1 MSTQILIEPGT
12 RFTCD
17 PCGFCCGFWD
27 IHVDRQRKEML
38 TQKDWVG
45 ERAQE
50 LRKAKGEDLFKIL
63 DQGGLPIIQRAK
75 GVCSFLNEQLL
86 CSIHSIDGF
95 DAKPLVCQQFPNI
108 YYRTPRG
115 VEVFL
120 DYSCPEVIRN
130 NGELITAEAVN
141 QTLSREFVQDIGSTF
156 SLDASTR
163 VDWEGFAELERT
175 FLEVLQKLAP
185 WEEQLLL
192 LDEILKALRRRLNP
206 TAETSSA
213 AAVGDA
219 LDSINWAELDSLVA
233 KARSS
238 TAGASKRDLYVAIL
252 LHWVESTFSAE
263 VGPRPL
269 GAGKVIANVLKQWK
283 GIGSNEFRVF
293 GIRVDYRQ
301 VSGVEFNP
309 KVHEFRDPVDRY
321 LRYLIKTLVAT
332 QAITLQKRMAII
344 ATNFALVKWL
354 SRAHASSRGR
364 QLVDLDDVVFAIKMV
379 EKFLSYRLFNR
390 LESKKNFLS
399 NFVGVIFDNPALP
412 ATMLA

>member
-1 MSTQILIEPGT
+1 MSTPILIEPGT

-27 IHVDRQRKEML
+27 IHVDRQRRETL
-38 TQKDWVG
+38 RHKDWVNK
-45 ERAQE
+45 RAQE
-50 LRKAKGEDLFKIL
+50 LRKAQGEDFFKIV
-63 DQGGLPIIQRAK
+63 DQGGLSIIQRAK
-75 GVCSFLNEQLL
+75 GTCSFLNEQLL

-115 VEVFL
+115 IEVYL
-120 DYSCPEVIRN
+120 DYSCPEVIRS
-130 NGELITAEAVN
+130 NGELITAETVS
-141 QTLSREFVQDIGSTF
+141 QTISKEFVQEIGSTF

-163 VDWEGFAELERT
+163 VDWEGYTELERT

-192 LDEILKALRRRLNP
+192 LDEILKALRRSLTR
-206 TAETSSA
+206 TTETSNA
-213 AAVGDA
+213 TDVRRA
-219 LDSINWAELDSLVA
+219 LESINRAELDSLVA

-238 TAGASKRDLYVAIL
+238 TSGTSKRDLYVAIL
-252 LHWVESTFSAE
+252 VQWVESTFSGE

-269 GAGKVIANVLKQWK
+269 GAGKVITNVLKQWK
-283 GIGSNEFRVF
+283 GIGYNEFKVF
-293 GIRVDYRQ
+293 GFRVDYSQ
-301 VSGVEFNP
+301 VGTVGFDP
-309 KVHEFRDPVDRY
+309 KVDEFRDPVDRY
-321 LRYLIKTLVAT
+321 LRYLIKSLVAT
-332 QAITLQKRMAII
+332 QAMTLQKRMAII

-354 SRAHASSRGR
+354 SRAHASSSSRR
-364 QLVDLDDVVFAIKMV
+364 HVILDDVVFAIKMV

-399 NFVGVIFDNPALP
+399 NFVGLLFDNPALP

>member
-1 MSTQILIEPGT
+1 MSTPILIEPGT

-27 IHVDRQRKEML
+27 IHVDRQRREML
-38 TQKDWVG
+38 GQKDWVNK
-45 ERAQE
+45 RAQE
-50 LRKAKGEDLFKIL
+50 LRESPGKDLFKIV
-63 DQGGLPIIQRAK
+63 DQSGLSIIQRAN
-75 GVCSFLNEQLL
+75 GACSFLNEQLL

-115 VEVFL
+115 IEVYL
-120 DYSCPEVIRN
+120 DYSCPEVIKN
-130 NGELITAEAVN
+130 NGALITAEAVS
-141 QTLSREFVQDIGSTF
+141 QTLSREFVQEIGSTF

-163 VDWEGFAELERT
+163 LDWEGYTELERT
-175 FLEVLQKLAP
+175 FLEILQKLAP

-192 LDEILKALRRRLNP
+192 LDEILKALRRNLGR
-206 TAETSSA
+206 TTGTCDATE
-213 AAVGDA
+213 VRRA
-219 LDSINWAELDSLVA
+219 LDSINRAELDSLVA

-238 TAGASKRDLYVAIL
+238 TGSISKRDLYVAIL
-252 LHWVESTFSAE
+252 VQWVESTFSGE

-269 GAGKVIANVLKQWK
+269 GAGKVITNVLKQWK
-283 GIGSNEFRVF
+283 GIGNNEFKVF
-293 GIRVDYRQ
+293 GFRLDYSQ
-301 VSGVEFNP
+301 VSAVGFDP
-309 KVHEFRDPVDRY
+309 KIGALRDPVDRY
-321 LRYLIKTLVAT
+321 LRYLIKSLVAT
-332 QAITLQKRMAII
+332 QAMTLQKRMAII

-354 SRAHASSRGR
+354 SRAHASSSSRR
-364 QLVDLDDVVFAIKMV
+364 HVTLDDVVFAIKMV

-399 NFVGVIFDNPALP
+399 NFVGLLFDNPALP